1 MTSRDF
7 FKILEKATILTAS
20 EAIEW
25 VCDNYNPIS
34 YHERDPQWGQDSHL
48 MHLFNVHADLDGET
62 LRFEIAE
69 YISLDTGKGDIV
81 VEYFGRTDGYSLS
94 LSAFQ
99 EYEACPAED
108 LLKMFQ
114 LTPIVRFVNSV
125 LEKAVTKDT
134 EVVLK
139 TEYRSFLNE
148 QNMLPEHLSYPMV
161 KLALCLA
168 RDGRILDFH
177 EAVLDMKE
185 RRRLMMLYNVL

>member
-1 MTSRDF
+1 MTSKDF
-7 FKILEKATILTAS
+7 FRLLEKTIVLTS
-20 EAIEW
+20 TGSINW

-34 YHERDPQWGQDSHL
+34 YHEKAPKLSQDSHL
-48 MHLFNVHADLDGET
+48 MHLFNIHGELDGET
-62 LRFEIAE
+62 FRFEIAE

-99 EYEACPAED
+99 EYEPCSAED
-108 LLKMFQ
+108 LLKTFQ

-125 LEKAVTKDT
+125 LEKVVTEGT
-134 EVVLK
+134 EEVLK
-139 TEYRSFLNE
+139 TEYKSFLNE
-148 QNMLPEHLSYPMV
+148 QYMLPEHVSHPMV

-177 EAVLDMKE
+177 EAVLDTKE
-185 RRRLMMLYNVL
+185 RSRLMMLYGIV